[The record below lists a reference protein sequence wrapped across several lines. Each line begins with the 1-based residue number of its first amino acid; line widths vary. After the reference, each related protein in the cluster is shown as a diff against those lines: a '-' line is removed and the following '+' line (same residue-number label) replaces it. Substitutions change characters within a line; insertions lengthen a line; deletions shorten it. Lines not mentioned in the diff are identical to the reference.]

1 MVKNA
6 LKIKFKGNQMFKLP
20 HQEWLEKQPKHTQI
34 WLANQAIWH
43 DSDMMLALAI
53 GFAIGVCVGCIV

>member
-1 MVKNA
+1 
-6 LKIKFKGNQMFKLP
+6 MFKLP
-20 HQEWLEKQPKHTQI
+20 HQEWLEKQPTHTQS

-53 GFAIGVCVGCIV
+53 GFAIGVCIGCIV